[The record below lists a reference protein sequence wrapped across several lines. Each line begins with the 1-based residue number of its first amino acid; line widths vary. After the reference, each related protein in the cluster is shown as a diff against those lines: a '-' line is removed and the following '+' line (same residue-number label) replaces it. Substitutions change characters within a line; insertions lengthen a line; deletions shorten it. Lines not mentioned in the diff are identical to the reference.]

1 MYHLEL
7 WGVGSGNT
15 GIEFQLISSVW
26 ISGSSYGIDKI
37 ESHTYEIRWFGRVNN
52 RNDKNFL
59 RFLNRVNIISI
70 TRNRCK
76 RKMWILIL
84 VQPWDFFWRPLV
96 FRINF
101 SFSVGTQMTPQN
113 KIVLFF
119 KGFLYGTQISKLV
132 YGCFLADIHIFG
144 AQNWA

>member
-7 WGVGSGNT
+7 WGGGSGNT
-15 GIEFQLISSVW
+15 GIEFHFIFSVW

-59 RFLNRVNIISI
+59 RFLNRVNIINQKSMQEKNVDPDSCA
-70 TRNRCK
+70 TL

-84 VQPWDFFWRPLV
+84 IHLDTVLCKEPFF
-96 FRINF
+96 
-101 SFSVGTQMTPQN
+101 
-113 KIVLFF
+113 
-119 KGFLYGTQISKLV
+119 
-132 YGCFLADIHIFG
+132 
-144 AQNWA
+144 